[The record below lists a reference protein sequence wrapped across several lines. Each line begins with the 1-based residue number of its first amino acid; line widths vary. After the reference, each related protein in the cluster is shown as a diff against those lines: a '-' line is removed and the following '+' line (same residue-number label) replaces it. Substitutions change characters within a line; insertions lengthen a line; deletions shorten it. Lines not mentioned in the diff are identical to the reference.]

1 MGKQTQGK
9 TEMIWKNLL
18 LMKFD
23 NGFRILSEKDTD
35 DKFYV
40 VDDIEIEV
48 GDVFRVGPN
57 GYFERIGNTDKDVA
71 QAEEVYEN
79 AVA

>member
-1 MGKQTQGK
+1 
-9 TEMIWKNLL
+9 MIWKNLL

-40 VDDIEIEV
+40 FDDIEMEV

-57 GYFERIGNTDKDVA
+57 GYFERIGNTHKDVA

>member
-1 MGKQTQGK
+1 
-9 TEMIWKNLL
+9 
-18 LMKFD
+18 MKFD

-57 GYFERIGNTDKDVA
+57 GYFECIGNTDKDVA
-71 QAEEVYEN
+71 QAEEVYED